1 MPSDRFNDD
10 KATIRAELE
19 KRARVGETITYSQT
33 AALVGRTPLGLSKI
47 LDAIKDEEATS
58 GMPDL
63 GCLVVRIDTGLPGYV
78 GIRDH
83 HKAQAMQVRRAVF
96 AAWND
101 QAETI

>member
-1 MPSDRFNDD
+1 MPTERFIAD

-19 KRARVGETITYSQT
+19 KRARAGNTITYREASI
-33 AALVGRTPLGLSKI
+33 LVDRTPLGLGKI
-47 LDAIKDEEATS
+47 LDAIKDEEGTQ
-58 GMPDL
+58 GRPNL

-96 AAWND
+96 AAWVGSS
-101 QAETI
+101 